1 MGAPTTSSA
10 HSFDADAVRR
20 QFLDGLM
27 HQVGLGGTVCSVP
40 GATVVGRDDRAGTGQ
55 VACYRVDRHLIVW
68 ADPAVVDH
76 VPAVDHLTDSA
87 GAPLPDDGVDTAL
100 RAAGFEFVA
109 AGVMRT
115 LVDVPDRPAALPH
128 RFRLRPLDAAVPE
141 HVAAI
146 RSFIESSDPDE
157 LDLAGLADFGDFMD
171 FDEIAI
177 NVVEDLEASAVP
189 IVAYSSAMDW
199 SWDPHFADIAVLVHP
214 SARGLGLARTVA
226 ATTVNDLLDMDRL
239 PLYRYR
245 ADNVASARVAAA
257 VGFVPAT
264 THTVHCRATS

>member
-1 MGAPTTSSA
+1 MFRCGLVGGGRMGRAHMRALSA
-10 HSFDADAVRR
+10 S
-20 QFLDGLM
+20 
-27 HQVGLGGTVCSVP
+27 
-40 GATVVGRDDRAGTGQ
+40 
-55 VACYRVDRHLIVW
+55 
-68 ADPAVVDH
+68 
-76 VPAVDHLTDSA
+76 
-87 GAPLPDDGVDTAL
+87 
-100 RAAGFEFVA
+100 
-109 AGVMRT
+109 
-115 LVDVPDRPAALPH
+115 
-128 RFRLRPLDAAVPE
+128 
-141 HVAAI
+141 
-146 RSFIESSDPDE
+146 
-157 LDLAGLADFGDFMD
+157 
-171 FDEIAI
+171 DEIAI

-214 SARGLGLARTVA
+214 SVRGLGLARTVA